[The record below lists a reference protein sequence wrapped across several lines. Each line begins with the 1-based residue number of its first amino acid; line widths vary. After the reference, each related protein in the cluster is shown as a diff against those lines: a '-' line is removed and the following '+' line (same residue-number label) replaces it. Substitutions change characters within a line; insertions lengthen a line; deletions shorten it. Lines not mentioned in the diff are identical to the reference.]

1 MADISARNMP
11 VFFMMQLM
19 EDLCSC
25 QAETVIHGFFSFSIR
40 PFTRSCVAV
49 VASLSRS
56 ISIMTISPSLQPAG
70 RSESGRVNRTDSSS
84 RAINTARELSI
95 RSIVA
100 LMLSRHYDLWSMIVP
115 LPSLSVATSP
125 LLPQTGVS
133 RPIKRAVSFIFPL
146 PE

>member
-1 MADISARNMP
+1 MADNNCPDNAYFFYEAMDKRTMILPGRNRY
-11 VFFMMQLM
+11 
-19 EDLCSC
+19 SR
-25 QAETVIHGFFSFSIR
+25 FFSFSIR
-40 PFTRSCVAV
+40 PFTRSRIAV
-49 VASLSRS
+49 VASQSRS
-56 ISIMTISPSLQPAG
+56 ISIMTLSPSLQPTG

-100 LMLSRHYDLWSMIVP
+100 LMFSRHYDLLSMIVP